1 MYYKELREEAFPD
14 LDVDCFIEK
23 PIANQDL
30 VKRVKE
36 LLDLS

>member
-1 MYYKELREEAFPD
+1 MYHKEIREAFPE

-36 LLDLS
+36 VLELR

>member
-1 MYYKELREEAFPD
+1 MYHKEIREEAFPK

-36 LLDLS
+36 VLELM